1 MPVLRPDTLVQNV
14 LQILAVT
21 GEFPWSSLYLLGNPP
36 TVQKMV
42 SRLSQPV
49 LFRNPH
55 TEEEVRTKLFVTNG
69 TGREKSL
76 RLYKGALP
84 LLHWL
89 HPGAY
94 EYYMES
100 FWNHHFPGD
109 AAHRDR
115 NHRVAEAVALCAN
128 AGVEVL
134 PYDLPRLQQDE
145 IRKVTPDFPAL
156 YLARDIKKAFPG
168 EEKKT
173 LFTRAVGA
181 LFYPGGCYAVHNT
194 RDAAMK
200 WKGMGEFKALHSLTE
215 IARLNG
221 GVTHLD
227 GELLFGKSYETALET
242 LNFSD
247 PRHPELRFDS
257 IYPHIHFL
265 PLDDFGARL
274 LGILT
279 LPDWQERLLDLLFEP
294 STRTYGRGTME
305 YDAQVGAVKV
315 LSHLDG
321 DLARLLRFREGLW
334 SHEGKFE
341 VVCFPQQAEFVRDF
355 LGTRVGIRE
364 IPLEVVDKELLKGGD
379 G

>member
-21 GEFPWSSLYLLGNPP
+21 GEFPWSSLYLLGNPA

-84 LLHWL
+84 MLHWL

-94 EYYMES
+94 EYYMEN

-134 PYDLPRLQQDE
+134 PYDLPKLQQEE
-145 IRKVTPDFPAL
+145 IRKVTPDFPTL

-181 LFYPGGCYAVHNT
+181 LFYPGGCYAVYNT

-215 IARLNG
+215 VARLNG
-221 GVTHLD
+221 GVSRLN
-227 GELLFGKSYETALET
+227 GALLFGKSYETALATLET
-242 LNFSD
+242 SD

-257 IYPHIHFL
+257 IYPHVHFL
-265 PLDDFGARL
+265 PLDEFGARL

-279 LPDWQERLLDLLFEP
+279 LPDWQEKLLDLLFEP
-294 STRTYGRGTME
+294 ATRTYGRGTLE
-305 YDAQVGAVKV
+305 YDAQVGAVWCGIKKV
-315 LSHLDG
+315 DSLFS
-321 DLARLLRFREGLW
+321 RI
-334 SHEGKFE
+334 S
-341 VVCFPQQAEFVRDF
+341 
-355 LGTRVGIRE
+355 
-364 IPLEVVDKELLKGGD
+364 
-379 G
+379 

>member
-1 MPVLRPDTLVQNV
+1 M
-14 LQILAVT
+14 
-21 GEFPWSSLYLLGNPP
+21 LGNER
-36 TVQKMV
+36 VLKQLIR
-42 SRLSQPV
+42 RLSLPEMICNSHGEM
-49 LFRNPH
+49 L
-55 TEEEVRTKLFVTNG
+55 RTKLFVTNG
-69 TGREKSL
+69 KGREKSL

-89 HPGAY
+89 HPRAY

-109 AAHRDR
+109 ATHRDR

-134 PYDLPRLQQDE
+134 PYDLPKLQQEE
-145 IRKVTPDFPAL
+145 IRKVTPDFPTL

-181 LFYPGGCYAVHNT
+181 LFYPGGCYAVYNT

-215 IARLNG
+215 MARLNG

-227 GELLFGKSYETALET
+227 GALLFGKSY
-242 LNFSD
+242 
-247 PRHPELRFDS
+247 HV
-257 IYPHIHFL
+257 HFL

-279 LPDWQERLLDLLFEP
+279 LPDWQEKLLDLLFES

-305 YDAQVGAVKV
+305 YDAQVGVVKV

-334 SHEGKFE
+334 SHSGKFE
-341 VVCFPQQAEFVRDF
+341 VVCLPQQAEFVREF
-355 LGTRVGIRE
+355 LGDRVVVRE
-364 IPLEVVDKELLKGGD
+364 IRIETVEETLQESM
-379 G
+379 

>member
-1 MPVLRPDTLVQNV
+1 MPVLRPDTLVQKV

-21 GEFPWSSLYLLGNPP
+21 GEFPWSSLYLLGNPA

-69 TGREKSL
+69 KGREKSL
-76 RLYKGALP
+76 RLYKGALL

-94 EYYMES
+94 EYYMDS

-115 NHRVAEAVALCAN
+115 SHRVAEAVALCAN

-134 PYDLPRLQQDE
+134 PYDLPRLQQEE
-145 IRKVTPDFPAL
+145 IRKVTPNYPAL

-168 EEKKT
+168 EEK
-173 LFTRAVGA
+173 RHCSPGQWGA
-181 LFYPGGCYAVHNT
+181 LFYPGGCYAVYNT

-215 IARLNG
+215 VARLNG

-227 GELLFGKSYETALET
+227 GALLFGKSYETAMET
-242 LNFSD
+242 LEASD

-257 IYPHIHFL
+257 IYSHVHFL
-265 PLDDFGARL
+265 PLDGFGARL
-274 LGILT
+274 LKILT

-294 STRTYGRGTME
+294 STRTYSRGTME

-321 DLARLLRFREGLW
+321 DLAACCASAKDCGATAGSSKRFA
-334 SHEGKFE
+334 
-341 VVCFPQQAEFVRDF
+341 FPSRQSLCGSF
-355 LGTRVGIRE
+355 
-364 IPLEVVDKELLKGGD
+364 
-379 G
+379 

>member
-1 MPVLRPDTLVQNV
+1 MPVLRPDTLVQKV

-49 LFRNPH
+49 LFHNPR
-55 TEEEVRTKLFVTNG
+55 TGEEVRTKLFVTNG
-69 TGREKSL
+69 KGREKSL

-89 HPGAY
+89 HPRAY
-94 EYYMES
+94 EYYMDS

-128 AGVEVL
+128 AGVRIL
-134 PYDLPRLQQDE
+134 PYDLPQLQQEE

-181 LFYPGGCYAVHNT
+181 LFYPGGCYAVYNT

-215 IARLNG
+215 MARLNG
-221 GVTHLD
+221 G
-227 GELLFGKSYETALET
+227 G
-242 LNFSD
+242 
-247 PRHPELRFDS
+247 
-257 IYPHIHFL
+257 
-265 PLDDFGARL
+265 
-274 LGILT
+274 
-279 LPDWQERLLDLLFEP
+279 
-294 STRTYGRGTME
+294 
-305 YDAQVGAVKV
+305 
-315 LSHLDG
+315 
-321 DLARLLRFREGLW
+321 
-334 SHEGKFE
+334 
-341 VVCFPQQAEFVRDF
+341 
-355 LGTRVGIRE
+355 
-364 IPLEVVDKELLKGGD
+364 
-379 G
+379 

>member
-1 MPVLRPDTLVQNV
+1 M
-14 LQILAVT
+14 
-21 GEFPWSSLYLLGNPP
+21 SSLPLLGNER
-36 TVQKMV
+36 VLKQLIR
-42 SRLSQPV
+42 RLSLPEM
-49 LFRNPH
+49 FCNSH
-55 TEEEVRTKLFVTNG
+55 GEMVRTKLFVTNG

-84 LLHWL
+84 MLHWL
-89 HPGAY
+89 HPDAY

-128 AGVEVL
+128 AGVQVL
-134 PYDLPRLQQDE
+134 PYDLPQLQEEE
-145 IRKVTPDFPAL
+145 IRKVTPDFPTL

-181 LFYPGGCYAVHNT
+181 LFYPGGCYAVYNT

-215 IARLNG
+215 VARLNG
-221 GVTHLD
+221 GVSRLD
-227 GELLFGKSYETALET
+227 GALLFGKSYETAMET
-242 LNFSD
+242 LEASE

-257 IYPHIHFL
+257 IYPHVHFL

-274 LGILT
+274 LEILT
-279 LPDWQERLLDLLFEP
+279 LPDWQERLLDLLFES
-294 STRTYGRGTME
+294 STRTYGRGTLE

-334 SHEGKFE
+334 THSGKFE
-341 VVCFPQQAEFVRDF
+341 VVCFPQQTGFVHSF
-355 LGTRVGIRE
+355 LGDRVGVRE
-364 IPLEVVDKELLKGGD
+364 IRIETVEETLQESM
-379 G
+379 

>member
-14 LQILAVT
+14 LQLLAVV
-21 GEFPWSSLYLLGNPP
+21 GEFPWQSLGLLGKTE

-42 SRLSQPV
+42 YRLSEPAV
-49 LFRNPH
+49 FRHRH
-55 TEEEVRTKLFVTNG
+55 TGEEVRTKLFVTNG
-69 TGREKSL
+69 KGREKSL

-94 EYYMES
+94 EYYMEN

-115 NHRVAEAVALCAN
+115 NHRVAEAVALCAT

-134 PYDLPRLQQDE
+134 PYDLPRLQQEE
-145 IRKVTPDFPAL
+145 IHKVTPDFPAL

-173 LFTRAVGA
+173 LFTRAAGA
-181 LFYPGGCYAVHNT
+181 LFYPGGCYVVYNT

-215 IARLNG
+215 VARLNG
-221 GVTHLD
+221 GISCLD
-227 GELLFGKSYETALET
+227 GALLFCKSYETAMET
-242 LNFSD
+242 LEASE

-257 IYPHIHFL
+257 IYPHVHFL
-265 PLDDFGARL
+265 PLDGFGARL
-274 LGILT
+274 LEILT

-334 SHEGKFE
+334 SHRGKFE
-341 VVCFPQQAEFVRDF
+341 VVCFPQQAEFVREV
-355 LGTRVGIRE
+355 LGDRVGVRE
-364 IPLEVVDKELLKGGD
+364 IRIETVEETLQESM
-379 G
+379 